1 MHARA
6 AVGLAVE
13 SDEELAKTRG
23 ALDRHLRELAPRLG
37 LKPTFPVVQVRA
49 PRVGFARGVVW
60 CGVVWLIWGLL
71 SVGGSRTR
79 RSSAGGDEAR
89 ADSRRAGLKWWR
101 ARFPPRLS
109 KN

>member
-49 PRVGFARGVVW
+49 PRVGFARGFCVVW
-60 CGVVWLIWGLL
+60 CGVVGLGAVERRRVAYAPV
-71 SVGGSRTR
+71 VGGRR
-79 RSSAGGDEAR
+79 RSTR
-89 ADSRRAGLKWWR
+89 DSRRAGLKWWR

-109 KN
+109 KT